1 MIMQMPFV
9 QMRSDDDL
17 EPITPEVL
25 RRLHADL
32 MAELRCDLA
41 GLEALIAM
49 PGDVAIGLV
58 KLLLGQNHL
67 LYGGLSGA
75 VDGGDI
81 GAVCSGCGTLHI
93 SCRIPEI
100 LQIRDRAGF
109 VRVFG
114 VVDHILQL
122 AGDVPELGGRHQDTS
137 CSGSNVNALCSA
149 TMESSSRRASSALPS
164 SWSLSWIL

>member
-17 EPITPEVL
+17 EPITPEVI

-58 KLLLGQNHL
+58 PSAVAAGRCTYLAAFQRSSRSGIGQV
-67 LYGGLSGA
+67 LSG
-75 VDGGDI
+75 
-81 GAVCSGCGTLHI
+81 
-93 SCRIPEI
+93 
-100 LQIRDRAGF
+100 F
-109 VRVFG
+109 
-114 VVDHILQL
+114 
-122 AGDVPELGGRHQDTS
+122 
-137 CSGSNVNALCSA
+137 SA
-149 TMESSSRRASSALPS
+149 
-164 SWSLSWIL
+164 